1 MEKIQEINQLI
12 LDHSN
17 NGLVYLHPNYM
28 IEWENL
34 AQYSEH
40 PLAGRYKAWVVLL
53 QKRDASGFSLSGVRD
68 AESVGDGKT
77 GNEGS
82 YF

>member
-17 NGLVYLHPNYM
+17 NGLVYLHPDYM

-40 PLAGRYKAWVVLL
+40 PLAGRYKAGLCCYKSVM
-53 QKRDASGFSLSGVRD
+53 ASGFSLSGVRD

>member
-1 MEKIQEINQLI
+1 MEAKQNVEKIQEINQLI

-17 NGLVYLHPNYM
+17 NGLVYLHPDYM

-40 PLAGRYKAWVVLL
+40 PLAGRYKAGLCCYKSVSIGMLLVRVV
-53 QKRDASGFSLSGVRD
+53 
-68 AESVGDGKT
+68 
-77 GNEGS
+77 
-82 YF
+82 

>member
-1 MEKIQEINQLI
+1 MEAKQNVEKIQEINQLI

-17 NGLVYLHPNYM
+17 NGLVYLHPDYM

-40 PLAGRYKAWVVLL
+40 PLAGRYKAGLCCYKSVMHRILLVRVV
-53 QKRDASGFSLSGVRD
+53 
-68 AESVGDGKT
+68 
-77 GNEGS
+77 
-82 YF
+82 